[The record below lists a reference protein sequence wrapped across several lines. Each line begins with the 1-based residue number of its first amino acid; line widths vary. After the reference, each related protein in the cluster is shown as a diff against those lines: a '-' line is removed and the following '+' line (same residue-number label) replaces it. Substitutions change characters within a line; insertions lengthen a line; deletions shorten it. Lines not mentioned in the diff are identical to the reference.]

1 MNTAA
6 KPVHPTP
13 HDLAAFG
20 WDNRVATLFTMFPNR
35 VPGRV
40 VRVDRIRYLVA
51 TAHRQIDAQPGP
63 LDDGSETGP
72 PATGDWV
79 ALTAGS
85 EGRTSVAAIL
95 PRRSAIKRLDPS
107 AAGARPQEQ
116 VLVANL
122 DLVLIVHALDRP
134 TQLPRLERT
143 LVMAWDSGATPV
155 LVLTKVDLLEGGVN
169 GPGVADALEEV
180 AEIAPGVEVMAASNV
195 TGFGLERV
203 LGLVSS
209 GATIALIGESGSGK
223 STLINSLLDQDLQST
238 GATRDRDGKGRHT
251 TTSREL
257 IVIPGRGVVIDTP
270 GLRSIGLWNGREGL
284 AQAFPDIGDLAA
296 DCRFADCR
304 HETEPGCAVRAALD
318 HGNLDPRRLNSYRRM
333 EREVTHQQHRLDVRK
348 SREDLRAAGRR
359 YRRARRGTVEW

>member
-6 KPVHPTP
+6 KPVHPIP

-20 WDNRVATLFTMFPNR
+20 WDNRVAALFTMFPNR

-40 VRVDRIRYLVA
+40 VRVDRIRYVVA
-51 TAHRQIDAQPGP
+51 TAHGQIDAQPGP

-79 ALTAGS
+79 ALTAGPD
-85 EGRTSVAAIL
+85 ERPSVAAIL
-95 PRRSAIKRLDPS
+95 PRR
-107 AAGARPQEQ
+107 
-116 VLVANL
+116 
-122 DLVLIVHALDRP
+122 
-134 TQLPRLERT
+134 
-143 LVMAWDSGATPV
+143 
-155 LVLTKVDLLEGGVN
+155 LTKADLLEGGVN
-169 GPGVADALEEV
+169 GPAVAAALQEV

-195 TGFGLERV
+195 TGSGLERIRR
-203 LGLVSS
+203 LVSS

-318 HGNLDPRRLNSYRRM
+318 HGNLDPRRLKSYRRM
-333 EREVTHQQHRLDVRK
+333 EREVTHQQRRLNVRK

-359 YRRARRGTVEW
+359 YRRARQGTVEW